1 MTVMDR
7 FSLKGTTAIVT
18 GGGYGIGK
26 ATAIALAE
34 AGANL
39 VLAGVDIRNLDRVK
53 SEAHLKNT
61 VEELRRLGSEATYV
75 VADVCNRSDV
85 EATLDKALKTFGK
98 VDILVNNAGGP
109 RGKHGQIWET
119 PFVDLTD
126 EVWEVTIRN
135 NLISTALCGS
145 IIGAHMID
153 RKSGA
158 IVNFSSGDGLG
169 PTPGAAHYAAA
180 KAAVCNLTET
190 MAVELGPSGI
200 RVNCIAPGRIYH
212 TPPSAEEESLYISW
226 CPLRRIGVDNDIV
239 SVVVFL
245 VGDAAGWI
253 TGQTIDVS
261 GGTGPR
267 HHMSSDPRW
276 RSGGIVN

>member
-1 MTVMDR
+1 MTVLDR
-7 FSLKGTTAIVT
+7 FSLEGTTAIVT
-18 GGGYGIGK
+18 GGGFGIGK

-39 VLAGVDIRNLDRVK
+39 VLAGIDIRNQAK
-53 SEAHLKNT
+53 SEPQLKAT
-61 VEELRRLGSEATYV
+61 VVELQKLGIEATYV

-85 EATLDKALKTFGK
+85 KATLDHALKTFGK

-109 RGKHGQIWET
+109 RGKPGQVWET
-119 PFVDLTD
+119 PFVDLSD
-126 EVWEVTIRN
+126 EVWDVAIRN
-135 NLISTALCGS
+135 NIMSTALCGS
-145 IIGAHMID
+145 IVGAHMIE

-169 PTPGAAHYAAA
+169 PTPGAAHYAAS
-180 KAAVCNLTET
+180 KAAVVNLTET

-200 RVNCIAPGRIYH
+200 RVNAIAPGRIYH
-212 TPPSAEEESLYISW
+212 TPPSPQEESLYISW
-226 CPLRRIGVDNDIV
+226 CPLRRLGVDNDIA

-245 VGDAAGWI
+245 AGDAAGWI

-276 RSGGIVN
+276 QSGAVVNG